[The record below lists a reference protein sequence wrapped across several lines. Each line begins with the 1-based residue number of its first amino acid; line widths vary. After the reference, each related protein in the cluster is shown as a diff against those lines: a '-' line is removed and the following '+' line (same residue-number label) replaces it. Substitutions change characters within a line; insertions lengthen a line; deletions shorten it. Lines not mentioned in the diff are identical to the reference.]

1 MILCSWMPGFDGV
14 QTLRRIREINNG
26 VFRDLPVIAL
36 TANTLSGAREMFRN
50 EGFTEFIP
58 KPIERSVLE
67 RVLRRVLPKS
77 CIKYGAS
84 PVDEESPIE
93 NEEPAVKDHLPEA
106 VETTD
111 ADMRVAESDAEVSQ
125 PFGCLQQAGIN
136 VQMGLDYCCGEEEFY
151 REMLHMFHE
160 QCPEKKK
167 EIHSL
172 YEAANWAD
180 YAVKVHA
187 LKSTSL
193 TIGAEKLSAHAKAL
207 EQAGKEEDVDYIREN
222 HPILLELY
230 DEVSGIIAGL

>member
-1 MILCSWMPGFDGV
+1 M
-14 QTLRRIREINNG
+14 
-26 VFRDLPVIAL
+26 
-36 TANTLSGAREMFRN
+36 
-50 EGFTEFIP
+50 
-58 KPIERSVLE
+58 
-67 RVLRRVLPKS
+67 
-77 CIKYGAS
+77 
-84 PVDEESPIE
+84 
-93 NEEPAVKDHLPEA
+93 PEA